1 MSLDAHFSQLARRIE
16 PAAIRKV
23 MALASA
29 PDVIAFT
36 GGKPAPNLFP
46 LEAIRQKTST
56 VLDEHGPESLQYAST
71 DGYLPLRQWV
81 AGRLPGDIKA
91 ENLMII
97 SGSQQAIDLV
107 GRVFIDPGDKV
118 VVAAP
123 TYTAALTTLRVYGP
137 EFLEVECDG
146 DGMLPESL
154 EAALQQGVKLIYA
167 VPNFMNPTGVDMSRE
182 RRQQLADLA
191 RQYDVPVLEDDPY
204 GDLRFEGETPPNV
217 YELAPDR
224 TIYAGTFSKILMPG
238 LRLGWL
244 TGPPVA

>member
-23 MALASA
+23 MALAGA

-123 TYTAALTTLRVYGP
+123 TYTAALTTL
-137 EFLEVECDG
+137 
-146 DGMLPESL
+146 
-154 EAALQQGVKLIYA
+154 
-167 VPNFMNPTGVDMSRE
+167 
-182 RRQQLADLA
+182 
-191 RQYDVPVLEDDPY
+191 
-204 GDLRFEGETPPNV
+204 
-217 YELAPDR
+217 ELAAAFALVGR
-224 TIYAGTFSKILMPG
+224 LRENRFALALVAGSTVLVI
-238 LRLGWL
+238 
-244 TGPPVA
+244 VAASPWYSVWDT